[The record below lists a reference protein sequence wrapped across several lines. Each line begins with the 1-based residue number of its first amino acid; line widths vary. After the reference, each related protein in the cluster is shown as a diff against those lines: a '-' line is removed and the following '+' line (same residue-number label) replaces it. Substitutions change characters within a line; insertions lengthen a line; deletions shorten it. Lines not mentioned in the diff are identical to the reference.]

1 MANYTLI
8 GGDEKQ
14 YGPVT
19 DEQLR
24 QWIRDGRVTPQSQLK
39 AEGDAEWRPISQFP
53 EFADIFGG
61 GPAGSTQFAVP
72 SLQTR
77 LLKSRLRLLVCLEA
91 LFVICTIVMSAFAD
105 SLLPAQLQ
113 AYEASVSKAPH
124 TLIDWIGFALYIVL
138 LPTALTATI
147 GLLLSRKPARPLF
160 LWTRITVV
168 AITPLQGTNVE
179 PGWAALFD
187 AAAVLAAGVIIGML
201 YYSQLKEFY
210 DKPKSAA

>member
-8 GGDEKQ
+8 GGDQKQ

-24 QWIRDGRVTPQSQLK
+24 QWIRDGRVTPRSRLK
-39 AEGDAEWRPISQFP
+39 AEGDVEWRPILQFP
-53 EFADIFGG
+53 EFADMFGDG
-61 GPAGSTQFAVP
+61 TAGSAQLAVP

-77 LLKSRLRLLVCLEA
+77 QLKSRLKVMVCMEA

-113 AYEASVSKAPH
+113 AYEASVSNAPH
-124 TLIDWIGFALYIVL
+124 TLIDWIGFAVYIVF
-138 LPTALTATI
+138 LPIALTATI
-147 GLLLSRKPARPLF
+147 GLLLNWRPARPLF
-160 LWTRITVV
+160 MWTRITVV
-168 AITPLQGTNVE
+168 AITPLEGTNVE